1 MIFFNLLWLFPL
13 GFLVGILLNHFS
25 DTLPISRK
33 IFQKPQCEKCGQTF
47 DFYNYITL
55 SRCQNCRSFPKLRRY
70 LVMLFAMI
78 SIPLIYFFPPIY
90 IEWVLAM
97 IIFTYLGLVFIIDFE
112 HRLILH
118 PVSFVGGVIF
128 LIMGIF
134 LNGWKITIFGFLAGF
149 GIMYALYLLGIL
161 FGKFMAKR
169 RGQEIDEI
177 ALGFGD
183 VTLSTIL
190 GLLLGWPRIGVTLFF
205 AIILGGVFSG
215 LFLFFSVITRR
226 YKAFTAIPYAPFI
239 IISGIILIYVSSGS

>member
-1 MIFFNLLWLFPL
+1 
-13 GFLVGILLNHFS
+13 
-25 DTLPISRK
+25 
-33 IFQKPQCEKCGQTF
+33 
-47 DFYNYITL
+47 
-55 SRCQNCRSFPKLRRY
+55 
-70 LVMLFAMI
+70 MLFAMI

-215 LFLFFSVITRR
+215 FFLFFSVITRR

-239 IISGIILIYVSSGS
+239 IISGIILIYLSSGS

>member
-1 MIFFNLLWLFPL
+1 MIFLNLLWLFPL
-13 GFLVGILLNHFS
+13 GFFIGFLLNNLS
-25 DTLPISRK
+25 DTLPITRK
-33 IFQKPQCEKCGQTF
+33 LIQKPQCEKCGQTF
-47 DFYNYITL
+47 DIFNYITL
-55 SRCQNCRSFPKLRRY
+55 NRCQNCRSFPKLRRY
-70 LVMLFAMI
+70 FIVIFATI
-78 SIPLIYFFPPIY
+78 AIPLVYFFPPIY
-90 IEWVLAM
+90 TGWVLAM
-97 IIFTYLGLVFIIDFE
+97 IIFSYLGLVFIIDFE

-118 PVSFVGGVIF
+118 PVSIVGGIIF
-128 LIMGIF
+128 LILGIY

-169 RGQEIDEI
+169 RGEEIDEI

-205 AIILGGVFSG
+205 AIMLGGVFSG
-215 LFLFFSVITRR
+215 LFLLFSVLTKR

-239 IISGIILIYVSSGS
+239 IISGIILIYLSSGS